1 MEIEQIIG
9 LAISGVCL
17 AGIVACLVL
26 NKDLLHYSNFVKP
39 ILKALLTAVQAFS
52 TFKPNNILLGTISTT
67 LITAIEATAEAEEL
81 WMQDEILKPDRNQ
94 WAQKYIADKLT
105 KAGITITTQLEAII
119 NGTIA
124 VVCFLLPHENKEES

>member
-1 MEIEQIIG
+1 MEIEQVFG
-9 LAISGVCL
+9 LAISGICIV
-17 AGIVACLVL
+17 GIIVCLVL

-39 ILKALLTAVQAFS
+39 ILKALLTAIQAFS
-52 TFKPNNILLGTISTT
+52 TFKPNNALLGTISTA

-81 WMQDEILKPDRNQ
+81 WMQDEILKSDRNQ
-94 WAQKYIADKLT
+94 WAQKYIANKLD